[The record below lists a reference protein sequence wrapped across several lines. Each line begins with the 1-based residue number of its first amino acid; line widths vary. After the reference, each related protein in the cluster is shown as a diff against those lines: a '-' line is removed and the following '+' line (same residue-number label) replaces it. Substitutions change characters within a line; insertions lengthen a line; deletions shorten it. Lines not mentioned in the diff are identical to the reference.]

1 MFADTNFAA
10 LCPDVKVAEYCLS
23 PPADG
28 VCCGICPNT
37 GISGLAGHI
46 SLAFTTLASIA
57 AIAIAPSS
65 APVTLLNT
73 LIQADAYA
81 IVLVG
86 YTLTG
91 SGELDFFHAGYAL
104 LLAFS
109 SLIPLTAIALSPPW
123 AVTGRKSPE
132 ERSREAQNM
141 VNAVLSHLEKGQH
154 RHHPRRRKRHHHS
167 RSDSSSSDDEK
178 ELLKESGHRRRARIE
193 EVVQEDPS
201 LFGLDSPDTI
211 TTSQVLLLAGFFLSL
226 ITWAF
231 AYWRTILGG
240 ATGDTLVKLAQ
251 PNCTPGL
258 GNVALLVVYAVGQ
271 SADLYLTTADL
282 SALQNTLFMILAI
295 VLLAA
300 MSIMNLLDPSAK
312 CLGRTS
318 TAEYHGSQKLVFG
331 ASLLVWVV
339 WFVVTFYIWFA
350 AGQANL
356 LASLEFGW
364 SFGTTFSIL
373 STSLSLA

>member
-132 ERSREAQNM
+132 ERSREAQDM

-211 TTSQVLLLAGFFLSL
+211 TTSQMLLLAGFFLSL

-240 ATGDTLVKLAQ
+240 ATGDTLVRLAQ

-258 GNVALLVVYAVGQ
+258 GNVALLVVYA
-271 SADLYLTTADL
+271 
-282 SALQNTLFMILAI
+282 NTLFMILAI
-295 VLLAA
+295 TALQVLLAA

-339 WFVVTFYIWFA
+339 WFAATFYIWFA

-373 STSLSLA
+373 MLIIPIGSIVRTYRAKREENG

>member
-1 MFADTNFAA
+1 MFADTNFAT
-10 LCPDVKVAEYCLS
+10 LCPDVKISEWCLA
-23 PPADG
+23 PPGDSES

-37 GISGLAGHI
+37 GISGLAGYI

-65 APVTLLNT
+65 APVSLLNT

-132 ERSREAQNM
+132 ERSRDAQIM
-141 VNAVLSHLEKGQH
+141 VNSVLSHLEKGKGRH
-154 RHHPRRRKRHHHS
+154 RHHQRHRHS
-167 RSDSSSSDDEK
+167 TSVSSSTYDEK
-178 ELLKESGHRRRARIE
+178 ATLDTRRSRRARVEALVRE
-193 EVVQEDPS
+193 EPN

-211 TTSQVLLLAGFFLSL
+211 TTGQVLLLAGFFLSL
-226 ITWAF
+226 LTWAF

-258 GNVALLVVYAVGQ
+258 GNVALLVVYAV
-271 SADLYLTTADL
+271 
-282 SALQNTLFMILAI
+282 
-295 VLLAA
+295 LLAA

-318 TAEYHGSQKLVFG
+318 TAQYNGSPKLVFG

-350 AGQANL
+350 AGQTNL
-356 LASLEFGW
+356 LASLEFSW

-373 STSLSLA
+373 MLIIPIGSIVRTYRSKREEG

>member
-1 MFADTNFAA
+1 
-10 LCPDVKVAEYCLS
+10 
-23 PPADG
+23 
-28 VCCGICPNT
+28 
-37 GISGLAGHI
+37 
-46 SLAFTTLASIA
+46 
-57 AIAIAPSS
+57 
-65 APVTLLNT
+65 
-73 LIQADAYA
+73 
-81 IVLVG
+81 
-86 YTLTG
+86 
-91 SGELDFFHAGYAL
+91 
-104 LLAFS
+104 
-109 SLIPLTAIALSPPW
+109 
-123 AVTGRKSPE
+123 
-132 ERSREAQNM
+132 M

-258 GNVALLVVYAVGQ
+258 GEQTLSRRIAICLLTLLFSFLYRERGATCRLRRRS
-271 SADLYLTTADL
+271 SANLFLKIADL

-295 VLLAA
+295 V
-300 MSIMNLLDPSAK
+300 
-312 CLGRTS
+312 
-318 TAEYHGSQKLVFG
+318 
-331 ASLLVWVV
+331 
-339 WFVVTFYIWFA
+339 
-350 AGQANL
+350 
-356 LASLEFGW
+356 
-364 SFGTTFSIL
+364 SFLSPFSVC
-373 STSLSLA
+373 

>member
-1 MFADTNFAA
+1 
-10 LCPDVKVAEYCLS
+10 
-23 PPADG
+23 
-28 VCCGICPNT
+28 
-37 GISGLAGHI
+37 
-46 SLAFTTLASIA
+46 
-57 AIAIAPSS
+57 
-65 APVTLLNT
+65 
-73 LIQADAYA
+73 
-81 IVLVG
+81 
-86 YTLTG
+86 
-91 SGELDFFHAGYAL
+91 
-104 LLAFS
+104 
-109 SLIPLTAIALSPPW
+109 
-123 AVTGRKSPE
+123 
-132 ERSREAQNM
+132 M

-167 RSDSSSSDDEK
+167 LSDSSSSDDEK
-178 ELLKESGHRRRARIE
+178 ELLKESGHRRRARVE

-258 GNVALLVVYAVGQ
+258 GEQTLSPPISTRSASSRFFSSSTGNVALLVVYAVGH
-271 SADLYLTTADL
+271 SASLYLKRADL
-282 SALQNTLFMILAI
+282 SFLQNTLFMILAI
-295 VLLAA
+295 VSCFRPPNLLSAQYTQTALQVLLAA

-373 STSLSLA
+373 STSLSLALVPDATDTLCEQCSSSRLDQLCGRTGQSEKRMASGSSVMPEAMHGSKPEGCEPEALQCRPSLFRTLARQDLQLGRNRLACLVL

>member
-258 GNVALLVVYAVGQ
+258 GNVALLVVYA
-271 SADLYLTTADL
+271 
-282 SALQNTLFMILAI
+282 NTLFMILAI
-295 VLLAA
+295 
-300 MSIMNLLDPSAK
+300 

-373 STSLSLA
+373 MLIIPIGSIVRTYRAKRQENG

>member
-1 MFADTNFAA
+1 
-10 LCPDVKVAEYCLS
+10 
-23 PPADG
+23 
-28 VCCGICPNT
+28 
-37 GISGLAGHI
+37 
-46 SLAFTTLASIA
+46 
-57 AIAIAPSS
+57 
-65 APVTLLNT
+65 
-73 LIQADAYA
+73 
-81 IVLVG
+81 
-86 YTLTG
+86 
-91 SGELDFFHAGYAL
+91 
-104 LLAFS
+104 
-109 SLIPLTAIALSPPW
+109 
-123 AVTGRKSPE
+123 
-132 ERSREAQNM
+132 M

-258 GNVALLVVYAVGQ
+258 GEQTLSPPISTRSASSRFFSSSTGNVALLVVYAVGQ

-295 VLLAA
+295 VSCSRFRVPL
-300 MSIMNLLDPSAK
+300 
-312 CLGRTS
+312 
-318 TAEYHGSQKLVFG
+318 
-331 ASLLVWVV
+331 
-339 WFVVTFYIWFA
+339 
-350 AGQANL
+350 
-356 LASLEFGW
+356 
-364 SFGTTFSIL
+364 SIL
-373 STSLSLA
+373 RPLCRFYSQQCQS